1 MNNTEKMVDYSD
13 WNGLFGV
20 SKEVISNIFE
30 LEIIPE
36 IDDLDFEKFLQ
47 KLSIRSS
54 VLDIRYFFRDLG
66 FYLNQLSLI
75 PEVDDYFSKQSNFS
89 DLYRYYKD
97 IPKIRTKYL
106 EAKDLFIEFELD
118 SDGNYIPVMNDFYR
132 LQLKNLDILE
142 KNINKLL
149 KTFLGVLLSSEDF
162 VMPYELW

>member
-36 IDDLDFEKFLQ
+36 IDGSDFEKFFYRLM
-47 KLSIRSS
+47 IRN
-54 VLDIRYFFRDLG
+54 VPLDLFYFFRKLKVDL
-66 FYLNQLSLI
+66 NNLSSI
-75 PEVDDYFSKQSNFS
+75 SDVDEYFSNQSNFS
-89 DLYRYYKD
+89 GLYSYYKD
-97 IPKIRTKYL
+97 IPKIRDSYL

-118 SDGNYIPVMNDFYR
+118 SDGNYIPVMNNYYR

-149 KTFLGVLLSSEDF
+149 KIFLGVLLSSEDF
-162 VMPYELW
+162 VMPYEL